1 MAAQLC
7 SKREHSLKITLV
19 LSSYIEPVEMCSYDL
34 KATAREIEQDWLAL
48 ASALPVPDRIKWEVS
63 RSWSTL

>member
-48 ASALPVPDRIKWEVS
+48 ASALPVPNRIKWKVS
-63 RSWSTL
+63 RSADP